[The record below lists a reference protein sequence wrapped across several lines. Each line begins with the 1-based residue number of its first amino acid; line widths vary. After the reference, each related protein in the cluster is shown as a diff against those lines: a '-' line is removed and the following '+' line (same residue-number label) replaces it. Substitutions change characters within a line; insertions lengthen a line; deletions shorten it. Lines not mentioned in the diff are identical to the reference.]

1 MALMITLFRPRR
13 RLLTLVTLLLL
24 TAAPLH
30 AATVTALWDPNPE
43 PEVTGYRL
51 SYGTAPGVYTTTIDV
66 GKVTSWVL
74 TVPDGPRYYFV
85 LVAYTATAVSP
96 FSPEVVLD
104 LSVPLPSPWIAQD
117 IGSPTV
123 AGSTTL
129 TAGVFTVLGAGR
141 DIWDASDQFQFVSQ
155 PLTGDGTITARVTSL
170 INTDSWAKAGVMIRE
185 DGTAGAPN
193 ALAYV
198 SGGQGL
204 IFSQR
209 IARSGLTTS
218 SSATVVP
225 GVAPYWVRL
234 ARTGNTFTA
243 FRSVDGI
250 AWILLGTTTMPM
262 AASASVG
269 LAVTSDV
276 PTVTTTAVFSQ
287 VSLTTA
293 VGLGPPLPPTGVAP
307 RKP

>member
-1 MALMITLFRPRR
+1 MTI
-13 RLLTLVTLLLL
+13 RLRLTLTALLLLL
-24 TAAPLH
+24 TASPLQ
-30 AATVTALWDPNPE
+30 AATVTALWEANPE
-43 PEVTGYRL
+43 PDIAGYRL

-85 LVAYTATAVSP
+85 VVAYSATGVSP
-96 FSPEVVLD
+96 FSTEVVLD
-104 LSVPLPSPWIAQD
+104 LTVPLPTPWIAQD

-123 AGSTTL
+123 TGGTTL

-155 PLTGDGTITARVTSL
+155 PLLGDGTITARVDSV
-170 INTDSWAKAGVMIRE
+170 INTDPWAKAGVMIR
-185 DGTAGAPN
+185 DDLTAGAPN

-198 SGGQGL
+198 SGGHGL
-204 IFSQR
+204 ILSQR
-209 IARSGLTTS
+209 IARTGLTTS
-218 SSATVVP
+218 SCCGTVVP

-250 AWILLGTTTMPM
+250 AWILLGTTTIPM
-262 AASASVG
+262 AASAQVG

-276 PTVTTTAVFSQ
+276 PAVTTTAVFSQ
-287 VSLTTA
+287 VSVTTA
-293 VGLGPPLPPTGVAP
+293 AVIVPPLPPTGVAP
-307 RKP
+307 RKFP